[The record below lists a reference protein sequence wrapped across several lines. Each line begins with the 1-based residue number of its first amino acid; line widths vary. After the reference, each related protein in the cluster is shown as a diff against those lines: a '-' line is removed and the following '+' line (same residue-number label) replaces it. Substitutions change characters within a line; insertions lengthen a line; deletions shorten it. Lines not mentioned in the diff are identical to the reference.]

1 MRVNKNLLALAA
13 AVVCCT
19 IVVWFST
26 SIQGNPKTYEVRPQ
40 VTIPEYR
47 TDAARAI
54 DAYERLMERY
64 MDLTER
70 SLLRVAGD
78 VRDVMKKLDS
88 VDHKLT
94 GLCARTARIEE
105 ALGIEQPKPP
115 TKDKPPLKNLNKK
128 AHEQSSPLREIPRY

>member
-1 MRVNKNLLALAA
+1 MRVNRNLLALAA

-26 SIQGNPKTYEVRPQ
+26 SIQGVPKTYEVRPQ

-78 VRDVMKKLDS
+78 VRDVVKKLDS
-88 VDHKLT
+88 IDHKLT
-94 GLCARTARIEE
+94 GLCARIARIEE

-115 TKDKPPLKNLNKK
+115 TKDKPPPKALKKE
-128 AHEQSSPLREIPRY
+128 AHEKSSPPREIPRY

>member
-1 MRVNKNLLALAA
+1 MRVNRNLLALAA

-26 SIQGNPKTYEVRPQ
+26 SIQGVPKTYEVRPQ
-40 VTIPEYR
+40 VSIPEYR

-70 SLLRVAGD
+70 SLLSVAGD

-88 VDHKLT
+88 IDHKLT
-94 GLCARTARIEE
+94 ALGSRTARIEE
-105 ALGIEQPKPP
+105 ALGIEHPKPP
-115 TKDKPPLKNLNKK
+115 IKEKHPPKALNKK
-128 AHEQSSPLREIPRY
+128 ATSSTE

>member
-1 MRVNKNLLALAA
+1 MRANKNLLALAA

-26 SIQGNPKTYEVRPQ
+26 SIQGVPKTYEIEPQ
-40 VTIPEYR
+40 ITIPEYR

-78 VRDVMKKLDS
+78 VRDVMKKLESIDR
-88 VDHKLT
+88 KLT
-94 GLCARTARIEE
+94 GLCARITRIEE

-115 TKDKPPLKNLNKK
+115 IQEKHPPKALKKE
-128 AHEQSSPLREIPRY
+128 AHEKSSPLHEIPRY

>member
-1 MRVNKNLLALAA
+1 MRVNKNLLAVAA

-26 SIQGNPKTYEVRPQ
+26 SIQGVPKTYEVRPQ
-40 VTIPEYR
+40 ISIPEYR

-70 SLLRVAGD
+70 NQSRAAAD
-78 VRDVMKKLDS
+78 ARDVVRKLDS
-88 VDHKLT
+88 IDDKLT
-94 GLCARTARIEE
+94 ALCARIARIEE

-115 TKDKPPLKNLNKK
+115 TKEKHPPKALNKK
-128 AHEQSSPLREIPRY
+128 THEKSSPLREIPRY

>member
-1 MRVNKNLLALAA
+1 MRVNRNLLALAA

-26 SIQGNPKTYEVRPQ
+26 SIQGVPKTYEVRPQ
-40 VTIPEYR
+40 VTVPEYR

-78 VRDVMKKLDS
+78 VRNVVKKLDS
-88 VDHKLT
+88 IDHKLT
-94 GLCARTARIEE
+94 GLCARIARIEE
-105 ALGIEQPKPP
+105 ALGIEQTKPP
-115 TKDKPPLKNLNKK
+115 TKEKHPPKALKKE
-128 AHEQSSPLREIPRY
+128 AHEKSSPLREIPRY